1 MKRPPY
7 IRPDLR
13 VLAIADLRELCGLLG
28 FVTSGATEVAIGHVR
43 IALWPMTWADY
54 TTAERVDMLRAEI
67 LERKAIGI
75 VIDVE
80 IVPRPTT
87 GYRG

>member
-1 MKRPPY
+1 MKRPPH

-13 VLAIADLRELCGLLG
+13 ATTIRDLKELCGLLG
-28 FVTSGATEVAIGHVR
+28 FVTAGATEIAIGHVR

-67 LERKAIGI
+67 LERKAIST
-75 VIDVE
+75 VIEVE
-80 IVPRPTT
+80 IVPRPG